1 MAKNKKTVEEIVKE
15 ETIIEA
21 TDAANIPA
29 EETLAEGT
37 DVKPT
42 EDETDTTGKENESD
56 EAESTDGID
65 GNTEEV
71 AKEDVIKETIKSI
84 PTGRR
89 VVKSWNGV
97 FY

>member
-21 TDAANIPA
+21 TDATNIPA

-42 EDETDTTGKENESD
+42 EDETDTTGKENES
-56 EAESTDGID
+56 D